1 MPSITPVA
9 MAVSQ
14 SAKAKPAS
22 KSLSDNASAK
32 SKSQMHRRS
41 RTGESHL
48 YNLLPNSTLNHKTKA
63 LGLTTT
69 LFSTQI

>member
-1 MPSITPVA
+1 MPSTTPVA

-22 KSLSDNASAK
+22 KPLPDNASAK

-41 RTGESHL
+41 RTGKFHL
-48 YNLLPNSTLNHKTKA
+48 YKLPNSE
-63 LGLTTT
+63 
-69 LFSTQI
+69 